1 MSFPK
6 VYTVNGPSSTSS
18 TSLPSWLAIKTRP
31 SGGPGKTKKRTKTQH
46 QVGDLELVQDFSFP
60 GSAIRIKTTEDGLH
74 AIGTGTYKP
83 MMKVWDLENLTVKF
97 ERVTDAENVDFVILS
112 SDWTK
117 TLHLQRDRSLALHTQ
132 MGLHHSVRLPT
143 YGRAL
148 GYHSPSADAII
159 GCTGTEV
166 YRFNLEEGRY
176 MTPLRVAQNWGDG
189 REDEVEGVN
198 VVDVNHR
205 HGLWSFGLDGVG
217 GVVEFWDPRSRSA
230 LTRLV
235 LPSSTLLPIQSYDP
249 SALIAP
255 PTQKLSITAL
265 SSHPTDGLSLAVG
278 TSTGHTLLY
287 DLRSSTPFAVK
298 DQGYGESIRRVDW
311 LRGGGAQE
319 DSGRV
324 VSADS
329 KVVKIWDKND
339 ASNNQL
345 SLHPPSSLVDLH
357 AVPHSG
363 LLFVACEA
371 PQLSSY
377 YVPEIGP
384 APKWASFLDS
394 VTEELA
400 DDFTGGAGKS
410 AYADFKFVDKTEL
423 DTLGLTHLIGSS
435 ALKPYMHG
443 YFLSLK
449 LYTTAR
455 LIANPQSYAEH
466 RDRIVSDRL
475 KSKSES
481 RIRAR
486 KDQPKVNK
494 ALAERVRRNEERD
507 AALAKKKKDR
517 KAEHADDDEVMD
529 DEESEGEEQEET
541 AEGGEKVPGILADPR
556 FKELWENPD
565 FEVDEE
571 SREFAML
578 NPATANNNA
587 KRKTAVEEE
596 DEESDK
602 SSSGLEESEDEQD
615 GESGSDESDDGNLMQ
630 YDPRKLTPA
639 QRRPQPRA
647 APRLVV
653 GGTGD
658 SRETA
663 QPTFGQRLHSSRP
676 SSSKTNANGKLAPE
690 NDPSVLAMRRSA
702 DGGMEMSFIPATSS
716 KRRSGGGSDGEDEQ
730 DEYSGGTQRKERKVE
745 RFGAGMEK
753 GGGEDEGDD
762 DDLDG
767 RGGRTKRRHP
777 GRSASKNAFRK
788 R

>member
-18 TSLPSWLAIKTRP
+18 TSLPSWLSVKTKP
-31 SGGPGKTKKRTKTQH
+31 SGGAGKTKKRVKTQH

-117 TLHLQRDRSLALHTQ
+117 TLHLQRDRSLAFHTQ

-143 YGRAL
+143 YGRSL

-159 GCTGTEV
+159 GCTGTDV

-176 MTPLRVAQNWGDG
+176 MTPLQVAQKWGDG

-198 VVDVNHR
+198 VVDVNPR
-205 HGLWSFGLDGVG
+205 HGLWSFGLDGGG

-249 SALIAP
+249 SAIIAP
-255 PTQKLSITAL
+255 PTQKLSVTAL

-278 TSTGHTLLY
+278 TSSGHTLLY
-287 DLRSSTPFAVK
+287 DLRSPTPFAVK

-319 DSGRV
+319 DTGRV

-329 KVVKIWDKND
+329 KVVKVWDKND
-339 ASNNQL
+339 ASHNHL
-345 SLHPPSSLVDLH
+345 SLHPPNSLVDLH
-357 AVPHSG
+357 AVPNSG
-363 LLFVACEA
+363 LIFVACEA

-377 YVPEIGP
+377 YIPEIGP

-410 AYADFKFVDKTEL
+410 AYADFKFVDKAEL
-423 DTLGLTHLIGSS
+423 DTLGLTHLVGTS

-455 LIANPQSYAEH
+455 LIANPQSYAEY

-475 KSKSES
+475 KAKSES

-494 ALAERVRRNEERD
+494 ALAERVRRAEERE

-517 KAEHADDDEVMD
+517 KAELGDDEDAVMD
-529 DEESEGEEQEET
+529 EDEEEEET
-541 AEGGEKVPGILADPR
+541 EGGEKVPGLLADPR
-556 FKELWENPD
+556 FQELWENPD

-602 SSSGLEESEDEQD
+602 SSSGLEESEDEQEESD
-615 GESGSDESDDGNLMQ
+615 AESGSDESDDGNLLQ

-639 QRRPQPRA
+639 QRRAQPRA

-653 GGTGD
+653 GGGGD

-676 SSSKTNANGKLAPE
+676 SSATNGKSRVNALE
-690 NDPSVLAMRRSA
+690 NDPSVLAMRRST
-702 DGGMEMSFIPATSS
+702 DGGMEMSFIPTSSSS
-716 KRRSGGGSDGEDEQ
+716 KRRSNGGEDEDEQ
-730 DEYSGGTQRKERKVE
+730 DEYSGGTRRKERKVE
-745 RFGAGMEK
+745 TFGVGMEK
-753 GGGEDEGDD
+753 GGAEEDDG
-762 DDLDG
+762 DLDG
-767 RGGRTKRRHP
+767 RGGRTKRRDP